1 MKTTIIQQVSITTN
15 VFTIHVH
22 CTVGRGDDGSMF
34 VHVHVTQHFGI
45 YMYTQDKTKIKLGVC
60 FRPRYPR

>member
-34 VHVHVTQHFGI
+34 VHVHVTQNFRI
-45 YMYTQDKTKIKLGVC
+45 YMYTKDKTKLKLGVC